1 MMFWPRRSMQKMK
14 VYIFADRF
22 MSQKLKDAI
31 LEGYLCD
38 LNDSDSS
45 PTYRFIIH
53 AFANLPDTD
62 PLLRFLVDHHC
73 RNFRRTFDDPYEIQD
88 RALLPQAFLVRV
100 MLRYSDMVAKTPKVD
115 LCEDDYRSER

>member
-1 MMFWPRRSMQKMK
+1 MQKMK

-88 RALLPQAFLVRV
+88 R
-100 MLRYSDMVAKTPKVD
+100 
-115 LCEDDYRSER
+115 